1 MRQNA
6 MRLGGML
13 LVMLAVLLPTS
24 WASAGSE
31 QYRPI
36 PGLSAEDRLVLATN
50 MVQQGQCRN
59 GMVEITEAL
68 KTLRQNETLLRLKG
82 MCETELSQPE
92 ARDTILSWLKL
103 ASQTHPERVKML
115 ALLAKSQAPSEASD
129 EWALVPVGEFEMG
142 AEGGAADRDEAPKH
156 KVHLDAFY
164 IGKFEV
170 TNRDYS
176 LFVKATG
183 RRAPENDD
191 PKYNLW
197 RGTSMLDGVA
207 DLPVINVSWE
217 DAAAYCQW
225 IGGRLP
231 SEAEWE
237 KAARG
242 TDGRTYPWGN
252 DPVTGNR
259 TNYSIENVTF
269 WEGPATLAKVHQY
282 DFGRSPYGAYEM
294 AGNVWEW
301 TQDWYDEGY
310 YKNSSP
316 RNPLGPSDGKE
327 RVVRG
332 GGWQSNPTTVRSAN
346 RNKHLPTDRRIYL
359 GIRCAKDAK
368 DIKDADGVKQ
378 VQGASSMPEAID
390 TKASR

>member
-1 MRQNA
+1 MRQNRMA
-6 MRLGGML
+6 RGGML
-13 LVMLAVLLPTS
+13 LVIVAALLMIP
-24 WASAGSE
+24 WMAASAE

-50 MVQQGQCRN
+50 MVEQGQCRN
-59 GMVEITEAL
+59 GMVELAEAM
-68 KTLRQNETLLRLKG
+68 KTLPQNETLLRLKG

-103 ASQTHPERVKML
+103 TPQTHPDRSKML
-115 ALLAKSQAPSEASD
+115 ALLAKSQAPTEVSN
-129 EWALVPVGEFEMG
+129 EWALVPAGEFEMG
-142 AEGGAADRDEAPKH
+142 AEGEVADHDEAPKH
-156 KVHLDAFY
+156 KVSLDAFY

-170 TNRDYS
+170 SNRDYA

-183 RRAPENDD
+183 RKPPENED
-191 PKYNLW
+191 PKYSLW
-197 RGTSMLDGVA
+197 RGNSLLDGVA
-207 DLPVINVSWE
+207 DLPVVNVSWD
-217 DAAAYCQW
+217 DAAAYCRW

-231 SEAEWE
+231 TEAEWE

-242 TDGRTYPWGN
+242 TDGRAYPWGN

-301 TQDWYDEGY
+301 VQDWYDEGY
-310 YKNSSP
+310 YKNSP
-316 RNPLGPSDGKE
+316 AHNPQGPSEGKE
-327 RVVRG
+327 RIVRG
-332 GGWQSNPTTVRSAN
+332 GAWHSNPAHIRSAN
-346 RNKHLPTDRRIYL
+346 RNKHLPADRRVYI
-359 GIRCAKDAK
+359 GVRCAKDAQE
-368 DIKDADGVKQ
+368 IRQ
-378 VQGASSMPEAID
+378 VQGSVPAKQVIE
-390 TKASR
+390 TKSAQ